1 MTMAVPVARP
11 IAWQFRPRL
20 NRVRGRLAWYP
31 MQPNDAAQGWRES
44 EGGAALTEL
53 LVAVAG
59 GDKDAF
65 ARLYDRVSAVV
76 FGVIKRV
83 LVDPTMSEEVAQD
96 VMLEVWRIAPRF
108 ESARGSASAWI
119 TTIAHRR
126 AVDRVRSEQAM
137 RDRLDRVSAMAETAT
152 DDVEAEV
159 MRAADRSAMSEAME
173 TLNGDQRRAL
183 ELAYFGGLTQTE
195 IAGRLGVPLGTVKS
209 RMRQGM
215 ITLRLALE
223 ATR

>member
-1 MTMAVPVARP
+1 
-11 IAWQFRPRL
+11 
-20 NRVRGRLAWYP
+20 

-44 EGGAALTEL
+44 EGGAALSEL

>member
-1 MTMAVPVARP
+1 MTAAASFALPVASP
-11 IAWQFRPRL
+11 FSPGL
-20 NRVRGRLAWYP
+20 NRLRGRLAWYL
-31 MQPNDAAQGWRES
+31 MQPNDAAQRWREKDR
-44 EGGAALTEL
+44 GALLTEL
-53 LVAVAG
+53 LVSVAD

-96 VMLEVWRIAPRF
+96 VMLEVWRTAPRF
-108 ESARGSASAWI
+108 EATRGSASAWI

-137 RDRLDRVSAMAETAT
+137 RDRLDRVSVMAETTT

-159 MRAADRSAMSEAME
+159 MRDADRIAMSEAME

-195 IAGRLGVPLGTVKS
+195 IAGTLGVPLGTVKS

>member
-1 MTMAVPVARP
+1 MTIAVPLTLP
-11 IAWQFRPRL
+11 IPSLFRPRL
-20 NRVRGRLAWYP
+20 NRGRRRLAWYL
-31 MQPNDAAQGWRES
+31 MQPNDAAHGWRAKD
-44 EGGAALTEL
+44 GGAVLTEL
-53 LVAVAG
+53 LVSVAG
-59 GDKDAF
+59 GDTDAF
-65 ARLYDRVSAVV
+65 AQLYDRMAAVV

-96 VMLEVWRIAPRF
+96 VMLEVWRNAPRF
-108 ESARGSASAWI
+108 EATRGSASAWI

-137 RDRLDRVSAMAETAT
+137 RDRLDRVSAMEETAI
-152 DDVEAEV
+152 DDVEDQV

-173 TLNGDQRRAL
+173 NLNGDQRRAL

-195 IAGRLGVPLGTVKS
+195 IAGTLGVPLGTVKS

-215 ITLRLALE
+215 ITLRVALE